1 MTEAGFHEGERA
13 VQRRAG
19 TQEEADRLAGMLD
32 PPYLDGGFSR
42 FLAGRTFAALSAR
55 DATGRLWVSPL
66 TGRQGMLDAHGTV
79 LKVRTAPAGG
89 DPLAGLPAG
98 QPVGLIA
105 IEFAIRRR
113 VRINGTLERVSG
125 TGLVITVEQAYGNC
139 PQYIQMREL
148 SAVPAFSLGP
158 GAVRPAADGDEHGV
172 RTKLSAA
179 DADQIQRS
187 DTFFLGT
194 VHPTRG
200 TDCSHRG
207 GPVGLVRVEGN
218 ELWWPD
224 YPGNKMFNSLGNLAV
239 DPTAALLFTGFGS
252 GRALHLSGTAV
263 TEWNTPGGPGDVGGT
278 GRRIRFIPSAI
289 RSGPPLPLR
298 SRQVAPYQK
307 NPPRACRRGPDAAGP
322 TPLTRRR

>member
-19 TQEEADRLAGMLD
+19 TEEEADRLAGMLD

-42 FLAGRTFAALSAR
+42 FLAGRTFAALSGR
-55 DATGRLWVSPL
+55 DAAGRLWVSPL
-66 TGRQGMLDAHGTV
+66 AGGQGMLDAHGTV
-79 LKVRTAPAGG
+79 LKVHTAPAPG

-125 TGLVITVEQAYGNC
+125 RDLVIAVDQAYGNC

-148 SAVPAFSLGP
+148 SAVPAFGLGL
-158 GAVRPAADGDEHGV
+158 GAASPAAADGDEGGV
-172 RTKLSAA
+172 RRKLSAA
-179 DADQIQRS
+179 DAGQIQRS

-200 TDCSHRG
+200 ADCSHRG
-207 GPVGLVRVEGN
+207 GPMGLVRVDGN

-239 DPTAALLFTGFGS
+239 GPTAALLFTGFGS

-263 TEWNTPGGPGDVGGT
+263 TEWTTPGGPGDDGRT

-289 RSGPPLPLR
+289 QSGPPLPLR

-307 NPPRACRRGPDAAGP
+307 NPP
-322 TPLTRRR
+322 LT